1 MFILLQDTFL
11 SKKGGFMLV
20 RDILKTKGTKVH
32 SIAPDQTVFE
42 AIEKMDKLNI
52 GALIVLNNQK
62 LNGIISERDYRSKVI
77 LMGRS
82 SKSTNV
88 SDIMTPDVYCV
99 DPTDSV
105 ETCMSIMT
113 DKKIRHLPVM
123 REDEVAGVISIG
135 DLVKAIIS
143 KQKFEIKNLRH
154 YIQGQGTYPG

>member
-1 MFILLQDTFL
+1 
-11 SKKGGFMLV
+11 MLV

-32 SIAPDQTVFE
+32 SIAPNQTVYD
-42 AIEKMDKLNI
+42 AIAKMDELNI
-52 GALIVLNNQK
+52 GALIVLNDQK
-62 LNGIISERDYRSKVI
+62 LTGIISERDYRSKVI
-77 LMGRS
+77 LKGRS
-82 SKSTNV
+82 SRSTNV
-88 SDIMTPDVYCV
+88 SEIMSADVYFV
-99 DPTDSV
+99 NPSDSV

-123 REDEVAGVISIG
+123 RKDKIMGVISIG